1 MRAMKWIMV
10 AAIVLAALPASAQ
23 VDEKKVNINLGAGY
37 TFALSDVRNYLGDG
51 WNLGLGMTFNVNPK
65 MGFQVEYG

>member
-1 MRAMKWIMV
+1 MRAVKWFVV
-10 AAIVLAALPASAQ
+10 AAVLFAAIPVSAQ
-23 VDEKKVNINLGAGY
+23 VDKKKVNVNIGAGY

-65 MGFQVEYG
+65 MGFQVE